1 MYYEVW
7 NETYNDVEEIPIRP
21 CTLQDFGIDSNNETK
36 QQFFKADIGK
46 VEEFK
51 RKINI
56 LQCMTE
62 PVNLVGNWN
71 TETAKVLEFYFEKCD
86 SEKRETCKSEEEV
99 QEWMKDKYLILAYNR
114 QLFMTDKFGEKRFK
128 KNSYL
133 DWLPVDIETN
143 IMNRYNIQI

>member
-21 CTLQDFGIDSNNETK
+21 CTLQDFGIDANNETK

-71 TETAKVLEFYFEKCD
+71 TESAKVLEFYFEKCD

>member
-21 CTLQDFGIDSNNETK
+21 CTLQDFGIDANNETK

-133 DWLPVDIETN
+133 DWLPVDIETK

>member
-133 DWLPVDIETN
+133 DWLPVDIETK

>member
-1 MYYEVW
+1 
-7 NETYNDVEEIPIRP
+7 
-21 CTLQDFGIDSNNETK
+21 
-36 QQFFKADIGK
+36 
-46 VEEFK
+46 
-51 RKINI
+51 
-56 LQCMTE
+56 MTE

-133 DWLPVDIETN
+133 DWLPVDIETK